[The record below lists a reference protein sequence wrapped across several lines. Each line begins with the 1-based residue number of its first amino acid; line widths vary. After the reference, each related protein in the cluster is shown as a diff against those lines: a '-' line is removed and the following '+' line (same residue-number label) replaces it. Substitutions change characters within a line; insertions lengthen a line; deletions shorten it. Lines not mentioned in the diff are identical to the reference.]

1 MEGTEFADRLAPIF
15 ARLNALISYIQG
27 FEVKRK
33 VYVSPLGS
41 LNDKFFRGSVL
52 FQCVFDSK
60 RRDVFAA
67 GGRYDQLIQE
77 FSPKLLSSRSQSHA
91 VGFNL
96 SWDRLGS
103 SMIDYIKSS
112 NKTFVKHLESD
123 VGGYWRAR
131 RVCLFLLCF
140 LFHH

>member
-1 MEGTEFADRLAPIF
+1 MWTDTPERTLQRLQTIMEGTEFADRLAPIF
-15 ARLNALISYIQG
+15 ARLNALVSYIQG

-67 GGRYDQLIQE
+67 GGRHVRLFPE

-96 SWDRLGS
+96 SWGRLSS
-103 SMIDYIKSS
+103 SMIDYIKTS
-112 NKTFVKHLESD
+112 
-123 VGGYWRAR
+123 
-131 RVCLFLLCF
+131 
-140 LFHH
+140 